1 MIDIAKRLTTI
12 TAIMT
17 AFALLFVAM
26 LNAHDPAQRMRHDL
40 QTSISNTF
48 PAA

>member
-1 MIDIAKRLTTI
+1 MVDIAKRLTTI

-17 AFALLFVAM
+17 IFAALFVAM
-26 LNAHDPAQRMRHDL
+26 INAHDPAQRMRHDL
-40 QTSISNTF
+40 QTSITSTV